1 MKNHKAIIIDDE
13 EHCRNSLKKQLSWSI
28 PDLEIVGMAS
38 NITDGKKLLES
49 LNPDI
54 LFLDIEMPG
63 GSGFDLIS
71 SFQKVS
77 FHVIFTTAYDE
88 YAIDAIKLNA
98 VDYLLKPID
107 GEELVAAYNKIITKQ
122 KDESEKQLENLLN
135 HLRKQNKNI
144 NKIALPTQE
153 GLEFVAADSIIRCES
168 EGSYSYIYMKN
179 NKKLFLSKTLK
190 NLESII
196 SDDSFIRV
204 HHSHLVNINCIKKY
218 LKGAGGQLVM
228 EDDSIIP
235 VSKSKKSS
243 FLEKF

>member
-13 EHCRNSLKKQLSWSI
+13 EHCRNALKKQLSWSI
-28 PDLEIVGMAS
+28 PDLEIIGMAS
-38 NITDGKKLLES
+38 NISDGKKLLETH
-49 LNPDI
+49 NPDI

-63 GSGFDLIS
+63 GSGFDLIAS
-71 SFQKVS
+71 MQNIS

-107 GEELVAAYNKIITKQ
+107 GEELVTAYNKIIAKQ
-122 KDESEKQLENLLN
+122 KAETGTQLESLIN

-153 GLEFVAADSIIRCES
+153 GLEFICTDSIIRCES

-179 NKKLFLSKTLK
+179 DKKLFLSKTLK
-190 NLESII
+190 SLESII
-196 SDDSFIRV
+196 SDESFIRV

-228 EDDSIIP
+228 EDGSIIP
-235 VSKSKKSS
+235 VSKSKKNS
-243 FLEKF
+243 FLERL